1 MPVLPV
7 DVVGGLPSVGPGV
20 VGMHDVVGPVAC
32 VEQFAGFVAVI
43 VDHIDT
49 YDILVAESGVIHPC
63 GDVSGNAD
71 KSG

>member
-7 DVVGGLPSVGPGV
+7 DVVGGLPPVGTGV

-32 VEQFAGFVAVI
+32 VEQFAWSVTII

-49 YDILVAESGVIHPC
+49 HDILVAESGVIHPC